1 MILIIIKQKR
11 PYSQVYLVCARCLK
25 LYSYSLSAEVCE
37 CVPFFCAA
45 NQTKKK
51 LYKIIPLFDY
61 RVTPVSIW
69 IK

>member
-37 CVPFFCAA
+37 CVPFSVQQIKLRKNC
-45 NQTKKK
+45 TK
-51 LYKIIPLFDY
+51 
-61 RVTPVSIW
+61 
-69 IK
+69 